1 MRKKA
6 YFIGS
11 LRTLFIG
18 FIALLLLSADV
29 PKMHN
34 VTLVDGI
41 NVLLPKDFLPM
52 SDDDIAQRY
61 PSTKKPVAFYTS
73 LDRTVDFGLNISK
86 SRWSGVDI
94 DLLHKIYKSTIVESY
109 EKVTFIKDT
118 VEHINGRPYSV
129 FEFVST
135 FDKTTKYQYFQFTI
149 LAQTKVEATQETG
162 DLVPGNANHILIFNL
177 TAPSEDQSKWQPV
190 AAKAM
195 QSIRINANK
204 ASKAIPKVEQPEVKG
219 LSPKTTLEQQ
229 NKNKT
234 KKKDANGS
242 K

>member
-1 MRKKA
+1 
-6 YFIGS
+6 
-11 LRTLFIG
+11 
-18 FIALLLLSADV
+18 
-29 PKMHN
+29 MHN

-41 NVLLPKDFLPM
+41 NILLPKDFLPM
-52 SDDDIAQRY
+52 SDDDVAQRY
-61 PSTKKPVAFYTS
+61 PSTKKPVSFYTN

-109 EKVTFIKDT
+109 EKVTFTKDT
-118 VEHINGRPYSV
+118 VEYVNGRPYSV

-149 LAQTKVEATQETG
+149 LAQTKVEALQESG
-162 DLVPGNANHILIFNL
+162 DLIPGNANHILIFNL
-177 TAPSEDQSKWQPV
+177 TAPSGEATEWKPV
-190 AAKAM
+190 AAKIM
-195 QSIRINANK
+195 KSIRINANK
-204 ASKAIPKVEQPEVKG
+204 ASKAIPSIAQPEVKG
-219 LSPKTTLEQQ
+219 LSPKTVLDQQ

-234 KKKDANGS
+234 KKNANSS

>member
-1 MRKKA
+1 MRKTA
-6 YFIGS
+6 Y
-11 LRTLFIG
+11 FIG
-18 FIALLLLSADV
+18 FIAVFLLCADV

-52 SDDDIAQRY
+52 SDDDIGQRY
-61 PSTKKPVAFYTS
+61 PSTKKPVSFYTS
-73 LDRTVDFGLNISK
+73 LERTVDFGLNISK

-94 DLLHKIYKSTIVESY
+94 DLLHKIYKSTIIESY
-109 EKVTFIKDT
+109 EKVTFLKDT

-162 DLVPGNANHILIFNL
+162 DLIPGNANHILIFNL
-177 TAPSEDQSKWQPV
+177 TAPSGEQSKWAPV

-195 QSIRINANK
+195 HSIRINANR
-204 ASKAIPKVEQPEVKG
+204 ASRAIPKVAQPEVKG

>member
-1 MRKKA
+1 MRKIA
-6 YFIGS
+6 YFTGS
-11 LRTLFIG
+11 SPLLLVGILALFI
-18 FIALLLLSADV
+18 LSADV
-29 PKMHN
+29 PKLHN

-52 SDDDIAQRY
+52 SDDDIGQRY

-94 DLLHKIYKSTIVESY
+94 DLLHKIYKSTIIESY
-109 EKVTFIKDT
+109 EKVDFIKDT
-118 VEHINGRPYSV
+118 VQYINGRPYSV

-162 DLVPGNANHILIFNL
+162 DLVPGNANHILIFNM
-177 TAPSEDQSKWQPV
+177 TTPSEDQKKWQPT
-190 AAKAM
+190 AAKIM
-195 QSIRINANK
+195 SSIRINANK
-204 ASKAIPKVEQPEVKG
+204 ASKAIPNIAQPEVKG
-219 LSPKTTLEQQ
+219 LTPKTVLEQQ
-229 NKNKT
+229 NKNKST
-234 KKKDANGS
+234 KK
-242 K
+242 

>member
-1 MRKKA
+1 MRKTA
-6 YFIGS
+6 F
-11 LRTLFIG
+11 FIG
-18 FIALLLLSADV
+18 FIAVFFLCAEV
-29 PKMHN
+29 PKMHS
-34 VTLVDGI
+34 VTLVEGI
-41 NVLLPKDFLPM
+41 HILLPKDFLPM

-61 PSTKKPVAFYTS
+61 PSTKKPVSFYTN

-94 DLLHKIYKSTIVESY
+94 DLLHKIYKSTIMESY
-109 EKVTFIKDT
+109 EKVTFLKDT
-118 VEHINGRPYSV
+118 VEQINGRPYSV
-129 FEFVST
+129 FEFIST

-149 LAQTKVEATQETG
+149 LAQTKVEAAQETG

-177 TAPSEDQSKWQPV
+177 TAPSGDQKQWQPV
-190 AAKAM
+190 AAKVM
-195 QSIRINANK
+195 KSIRINANK
-204 ASKAIPKVEQPEVKG
+204 TSRAIPQVAQPEVKG

>member
-1 MRKKA
+1 MRKTA
-6 YFIGS
+6 Y
-11 LRTLFIG
+11 FIG
-18 FIALLLLSADV
+18 FIAVFFLCADV

-34 VTLVDGI
+34 VTLVDGV

-52 SDDDIAQRY
+52 SDDDIGQRY

-94 DLLHKIYKSTIVESY
+94 DLLHKIYKSTIIESY

-162 DLVPGNANHILIFNL
+162 DLVPNNANHILIFNL
-177 TAPSEDQSKWQPV
+177 TAPSGDQSKWQPI

-195 QSIRINANK
+195 NSIRINANR

-234 KKKDANGS
+234 KNKDANGS

>member
-6 YFIGS
+6 YFNGS
-11 LRTLFIG
+11 LQTLCIG
-18 FIALLLLSADV
+18 FIALVLLCADV

-34 VTLVDGI
+34 VTLVEGI
-41 NVLLPKDFLPM
+41 NVLLPKDFSPM
-52 SDDDIAQRY
+52 SDDDIGQRY
-61 PSTKKPVAFYTS
+61 PSTKKPVSFYTS

-94 DLLHKIYKSTIVESY
+94 VLLHKIYKSTIVESY

-118 VEHINGRPYSV
+118 VEQINGRPYSV
-129 FEFVST
+129 FEFIST

-162 DLVPGNANHILIFNL
+162 DLVPGNANHILIFNF
-177 TAPSEDQSKWQPV
+177 TAPSGDQNKWQPV
-190 AAKAM
+190 ARKAM
-195 QSIRINANK
+195 GSIRINANK
-204 ASKAIPKVEQPEVKG
+204 ASRSIPKVEQPEVKG

>member
-1 MRKKA
+1 MRKTA
-6 YFIGS
+6 YFRGS
-11 LRTLFIG
+11 LQPLLLAITALF
-18 FIALLLLSADV
+18 LLSADV

-41 NVLLPKDFLPM
+41 NLLLPKEFVPM

-61 PSTKKPVAFYTS
+61 PSTKKPVSFYTS

-94 DLLHKIYKSTIVESY
+94 DLLHKVYKSTIVESY

-129 FEFVST
+129 FEFIST
-135 FDKTTKYQYFQFTI
+135 FDQTTKYQYFQFTI
-149 LAQTKVEATQETG
+149 LAQTKVEAAEETG

-177 TAPSEDQSKWQPV
+177 TSPSGDQSKWQPV
-190 AAKAM
+190 ASKAM

-204 ASKAIPKVEQPEVKG
+204 ASKSIPQVAQPSVKG

-229 NKNKT
+229 NKNKN
-234 KKKDANGS
+234 KKKNANGA

>member
-1 MRKKA
+1 MRKTA
-6 YFIGS
+6 FIQPF
-11 LRTLFIG
+11 FIG
-18 FIALLLLSADV
+18 FIALFLLSADV

-41 NVLLPKDFLPM
+41 NVLLPKDFVLM

-94 DLLHKIYKSTIVESY
+94 DLLHGIYKSTILDSY
-109 EKVTFIKDT
+109 EKVTFLRDT

-135 FDKTTKYQYFQFTI
+135 FDKTTKYQYFQFSI

-177 TAPSEDQSKWQPV
+177 TAPSGDQAKWQPV
-190 AAKAM
+190 ARKVM
-195 QSIRINANK
+195 TSIRINANK
-204 ASKAIPKVEQPEVKG
+204 ASKAIPQVAQPEVKG

-234 KKKDANGS
+234 KKKNANGS